1 MIDPLVSI
9 GLPVRNGADFIRR
22 ALDSLLAQDYPNFE
36 LIVSDNASSDGTWE
50 IFQEYADRDDRI
62 RLLRYSENQ
71 GANENYRRVLHEAQG
86 SYFMWAAA
94 DDYWAPGFVSALV
107 KELEEHPESGV
118 TMCAID
124 VLDEHAKPLYTV
136 RFEGAGNPN
145 NMSRYELYKKM
156 NVWTTYHFYIYG
168 LFRTE
173 LLRKAFPLID
183 PHSWA
188 PDIMFMCQIA
198 LATRFRYVD
207 QVLHVRTEWSQVAYE
222 RHPDMAPRKIAYKD
236 KGVWWDMLGSM
247 SRMILRSPIIPWYR
261 KFLLPAGFVQYLP
274 GLLSET
280 YLFVPLTEYW
290 KHKMPWRPEER
301 ERLWTTYL
309 DATGKFAG
317 IARKNWFRIYD
328 PIYRTYDKY
337 SPTWVRTWAK
347 ALKNAIV
354 RIRG

>member
-1 MIDPLVSI
+1 MSI

-36 LIVSDNASSDGTWE
+36 LIVSDNASDDETWE

-145 NMSRYELYKKM
+145 NMSCYELYKKM

-183 PHSWA
+183 
-188 PDIMFMCQIA
+188 
-198 LATRFRYVD
+198 
-207 QVLHVRTEWSQVAYE
+207 
-222 RHPDMAPRKIAYKD
+222 
-236 KGVWWDMLGSM
+236 
-247 SRMILRSPIIPWYR
+247 
-261 KFLLPAGFVQYLP
+261 
-274 GLLSET
+274 
-280 YLFVPLTEYW
+280 
-290 KHKMPWRPEER
+290 
-301 ERLWTTYL
+301 
-309 DATGKFAG
+309 
-317 IARKNWFRIYD
+317 
-328 PIYRTYDKY
+328 
-337 SPTWVRTWAK
+337 
-347 ALKNAIV
+347 
-354 RIRG
+354 